1 MSVSCLN
8 RKRYNSRTYG
18 AFTIN
23 GLFNDFIKGKSEDL
37 QKKLT
42 HILGQTISILDPK
55 ARNEEEENFYHEL
68 LLGLLRSCRNWSV
81 RSNVES
87 RDGFA
92 DILVQPEDSD
102 IEIIIELKYT
112 PDFSRLETYCQKT
125 LEQIKN
131 RRYDE
136 LLREDGKNELL
147 AYDIAFCKKWCR
159 SVDKR
164 L

>member
-1 MSVSCLN
+1 MSVSCLD

-23 GLFNDFIKGKSEDL
+23 RLFNDFIKGKSEDL

-55 ARNEEEENFYHEL
+55 ARNEEKENFYHEL
-68 LLGLLRSCRNWSV
+68 LLGLLRSCRNWSI

-102 IEIIIELKYT
+102 
-112 PDFSRLETYCQKT
+112 FSRLETYCQKA

-147 AYDIAFCKKWCR
+147 AYGIAFCKKRCR
-159 SVDKR
+159 SMDKR

>member
-1 MSVSCLN
+1 MSVSRLN

-42 HILGQTISILDPK
+42 CILGQTISILDPK
-55 ARNEEEENFYHEL
+55 ARNEEKENFYHEL

-81 RSNVES
+81 RSTVES

-92 DILVQPEDSD
+92 DILVQPKDSD

-112 PDFSRLETYCQKT
+112 PDFSKLETYCQKA

-147 AYDIAFCKKWCR
+147 AYGIAFCKKRCR
-159 SVDKR
+159 NVDKR